1 MDNEPEST
9 DPAML
14 DARYG
19 EALRVLKRLYD
30 ERPLAAL

>member
-1 MDNEPEST
+1 MYNEPEST
-9 DPAML
+9 APEVL

-30 ERPLAAL
+30 ERSAAL